1 MQTIMSNILYKIL
14 NLTSQC
20 VMGRIIVVDIIPI
33 IDINPNDDTI
43 PTITDSK
50 YDNDIQGNIY
60 EKIMKLS
67 INRNTYELKT
77 PDELKK
83 PVKREAFW
91 FD

>member
-1 MQTIMSNILYKIL
+1 
-14 NLTSQC
+14 
-20 VMGRIIVVDIIPI
+20 MGRIIVVDIKPI

-50 YDNDIQGNIY
+50 PNIKYDVQGNIY

-67 INRNTYELKT
+67 INNTSTELINN
-77 PDELKK
+77 K
-83 PVKREAFW
+83 PIKRDAIW